1 MPVPQQITR
10 RDLAP
15 VIGWLAGRVADHTE
29 RPVRDVDP
37 HLPLAE
43 LGIESVSAVSL
54 CGEIEDRWDLE
65 LDPTVVF
72 DYPTIAEL
80 AVFVVAET
88 TLRQRK
94 AS

>member
-1 MPVPQQITR
+1 MRIPEQSTP
-10 RDLAP
+10 RDHAP
-15 VIGWLAGRVADHTE
+15 VIDWLAGRVAFHTE
-29 RPVRDVDP
+29 QPVREVDP

-72 DYPTIAEL
+72 EYPTIAEM
-80 AVFVVAET
+80 AVFVVGEAAARYRT
-88 TLRQRK
+88 

>member
-1 MPVPQQITR
+1 MPVPEQITR
-10 RDLAP
+10 HDPAP
-15 VIGWLAGRVADHTE
+15 VLDWLAGRVADHTE
-29 RPVRDVDP
+29 RPVREIDP

-43 LGIESVSAVSL
+43 LGIESVSAVGL

-80 AVFVVAET
+80 AAFIAAET
-88 TLRQRK
+88 ALRQRK

>member
-1 MPVPQQITR
+1 MPVPEQITR

-15 VIGWLAGRVADHTE
+15 VIDWLARRVADHTE
-29 RPVRDVDP
+29 RPVHDVDP

-88 TLRQRK
+88 TLRHRK

>member
-1 MPVPQQITR
+1 VPEQITR

-15 VIGWLAGRVADHTE
+15 VIDWLAGRVADHTE
-29 RPVRDVDP
+29 RPVRDIDP
-37 HLPLAE
+37 QLPLAE
-43 LGIESVSAVSL
+43 LGIASVSAVSL

-72 DYPTIAEL
+72 DYPTVAEL
-80 AVFVVAET
+80 AAFVVAET
-88 TLRQRK
+88 APRHRT

>member
-15 VIGWLAGRVADHTE
+15 VIDWLAGRVADHTE
-29 RPVRDVDP
+29 RPVCDVDP

>member
-1 MPVPQQITR
+1 MPVPEQITR

-15 VIGWLAGRVADHTE
+15 VIDWLAGRVADHTE

-88 TLRQRK
+88 TLRHPK

>member
-15 VIGWLAGRVADHTE
+15 VIDWLARRVADHTE

>member
-15 VIGWLAGRVADHTE
+15 VIDWLAGRVADHTE